1 MERSLEQGISVVV
14 PSFNGARTL
23 EEFVRRVGEVLSRGG
38 ERFELVLINDGSTD
52 DSWEEIRR
60 LAGEHDWVRG
70 FSLMRNYGQHNA
82 LLCGIR
88 AARYSVTVTLDDD
101 LQHPPEEIPRL
112 LERLT
117 PGIDVVYALPRRVKH
132 PWSHIL
138 ASNLLK
144 LSIATTLGI
153 RTARIVS
160 PFRAFRTNLR
170 NAFRDSRSPSVI
182 VDVYLTWATDRF
194 ASIRVR
200 HEERSVGRTAYTPW
214 RRFNQAWDMVAGF
227 STFPLRLASWVG
239 FLFTLFGVGILVYV
253 FWVYFMLGGT
263 IPGWAFLAS
272 TIAIFSGAQLFA
284 LGILG
289 EYLARM
295 FQRLM
300 DRPAYAISD
309 STDALVSPTEGNSRR
324 VQ

>member
-1 MERSLEQGISVVV
+1 MQNELQQGISVVV
-14 PSFNGARTL
+14 PCFNGARTL
-23 EEFVRRVGEVLSRGG
+23 DEFVRRVGEVLSRSG
-38 ERFELVLINDGSTD
+38 ERFELVLVDDGSTD
-52 DSWEEIRR
+52 ESWKAIRR
-60 LAGEHDWVRG
+60 QSAEHDWVRG

-88 AARYSVTVTLDDD
+88 AARYAVTVTMDDD

-112 LERLT
+112 LQRLT
-117 PGIDVVYALPRRVKH
+117 PDTDVVYALPVQVRH
-132 PWSHIL
+132 PWSHVL
-138 ASNLLK
+138 ASNVLK

-160 PFRAFRTNLR
+160 PFRVFRTRLRSAFRE
-170 NAFRDSRSPSVI
+170 SRSPWVI
-182 VDVYLTWATDRF
+182 IDVYLTWATDRF

-200 HEERSVGRTAYTPW
+200 HEERPVGRTAYTPW

-227 STFPLRLASWVG
+227 STFPLRVASWIG
-239 FLFTLFGVGILVYV
+239 FAFTLFGVGVLIWV
-253 FWVYFMLGGT
+253 FWMYFILGGT

-295 FQRLM
+295 FERLM
-300 DRPAYAISD
+300 DRPAYAVAD
-309 STDALVSPTEGNSRR
+309 STDGQ
-324 VQ
+324 VQQAD